1 MAGEMMD
8 RDRAEPII
16 THLRRDETTAAIALW
31 QAAGLVRLWNDPGA
45 DIAAALD
52 CPTAT
57 ILAAHDD
64 AGRLIGTVMAGY
76 DGHRGWL
83 YYLAADPARRGQGV
97 GAALVKAAEDWLE
110 GQGARVIRLMV
121 RAENEQVTAFY
132 DGLGYERGDLLVF
145 GKRL

>member
-1 MAGEMMD
+1 V
-8 RDRAEPII
+8 I
-16 THLRRDETTAAIALW
+16 THLRPDEAPAAIALW
-31 QAAGLVRLWNDPGA
+31 QVAGLVQLWNDPQA
-45 DIAAALD
+45 DITAALN

-64 AGRLIGTVMAGY
+64 AGALTGTVMAGY

-83 YYLAADPARRGQGV
+83 YYLASDPARRGQGI

-110 GQGARVIRLMV
+110 AQGARVIRLMV
-121 RAENEQVTAFY
+121 RAENEQVAAFY
-132 DGLGYERGDLLVF
+132 DGLGYGRGDFLVF